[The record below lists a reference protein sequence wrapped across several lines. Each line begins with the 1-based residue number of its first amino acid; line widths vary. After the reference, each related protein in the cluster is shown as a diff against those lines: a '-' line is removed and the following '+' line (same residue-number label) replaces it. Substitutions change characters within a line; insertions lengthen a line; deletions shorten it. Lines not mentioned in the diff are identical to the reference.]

1 MAYNHIQL
9 WPSTKTFIPQ
19 LSLRPMQWQAPNCPA
34 IIVLSDSLS
43 PWEQH
48 DRHQLKDQYKPW
60 SMTELKGN
68 IHDHK

>member
-1 MAYNHIQL
+1 
-9 WPSTKTFIPQ
+9 
-19 LSLRPMQWQAPNCPA
+19 MQRQAPNCPA

-48 DRHQLKDQYKPW
+48 DWHQLKDQYKPW

-68 IHDHK
+68 IYDHK

>member
-1 MAYNHIQL
+1 
-9 WPSTKTFIPQ
+9 
-19 LSLRPMQWQAPNCPA
+19 MQRQAPNCPA